1 MNELEPIRLF
11 SLDLQTKSY
20 ASEYGCLYIVA
31 ANSIAEAQE
40 IAIKH
45 YIGDHRRPETRD
57 DIEFSDSRVIGVPMP
72 QPGVDLL
79 GNPMPGTPPSVV
91 SHFVT

>member
-11 SLDLQTKSY
+11 SLDLDTKSY

-40 IAIKH
+40 LAAKH
-45 YIGDHRRPETRD
+45 YIGDHRSPETRD
-57 DIEFSDSRVIGVPMP
+57 DIEFHNCRAI
-72 QPGVDLL
+72 
-79 GNPMPGTPPSVV
+79 GTPLFRGATPSVV
-91 SHFVT
+91 SSFVT